1 MAHIMHDQTRAGED
15 PRKLKRFFRRNGLFD
30 PVYEALMLGDEHAYN
45 GKPKRNPYP
54 PGRRHD
60 EYERGYLTADDQKW
74 MDSIRDG
81 AECDAR

>member
-1 MAHIMHDQTRAGED
+1 M
-15 PRKLKRFFRRNGLFD
+15 
-30 PVYEALMLGDEHAYN
+30 YEALMLGDEHAYN